1 MGVLTALLTLLY
13 IGVCVALIFFVLIQA
28 SKGSGLSGA
37 FGSVGGSESL
47 FGSSGS
53 YTLVVKISVGLAL
66 AFLLLSVAFSFLPKY
81 HSQGVVD
88 EYASKYVSVEQ
99 AVESSG
105 ETEGQAAPQS
115 DPGMQSSGNT
125 ANPEPAKP

>member
-13 IGVCVALIFFVLIQA
+13 IGVCVALIFFILIQS

-37 FGSVGGSESL
+37 FGSIRGSESL

-53 YTLVVKISVGLAL
+53 YTLVVKISVGLAM
-66 AFLLLSVAFSFLPKY
+66 AFLLLSISFSFLPK
-81 HSQGVVD
+81 HQSHGIAGN
-88 EYASKYVSVEQ
+88 ASKYIPVQQ
-99 AVESSG
+99 AVESSSVKEERSASQLG
-105 ETEGQAAPQS
+105 A
-115 DPGMQSSGNT
+115 GMQTSGDT